1 MRPYTLESISVHAL
15 TSTDLR
21 QEAIESLDGDQMG
34 YPEAY
39 RVQIDGHAEV
49 AEAVHWTAWDR
60 VGFAWGAPADFYDVQ
75 TIEQGIRQAL
85 QEQPD
90 WDAIEREEMANAP
103 DYEN

>member
-1 MRPYTLESISVHAL
+1 MRPYRLESISVHAL

-21 QEAIESLDGDQMG
+21 EEAVESLDGDNLG

-39 RVQIDGHAEV
+39 RVQIDGHAES

-60 VGFAWGAPADFYDVQ
+60 VGFAWGSDADFVDAQ
-75 TIEQGIRQAL
+75 TIDEGIRQAL

-90 WDAIEREEMANAP
+90 WNEIERQEMANAP
-103 DYEN
+103 SYDD